1 MDPRKRDDLSR
12 TFSKAIESAQQKGLQ
27 TFIGFKPPYEVE
39 KLSEILSSNTFDKSS
54 FRKILRFVV
63 EYMKGTDITEQHWEK
78 LKESLNINEDIL
90 SIAFSG
96 ALTIIKKATRNRVS
110 QNVLKHDCEDVL
122 KIPKE
127 YVDDISQIVQNWKE
141 TIEPLILKN
150 KTIHQPSL
158 INLKWRV
165 DVMIMSSNTERIFK
179 PLILVQMIDS
189 NGKIHTFEMSV
200 SSFHNLRHQMEKLKE
215 ELTVV
220 DTLPIL
226 QIDKPK

>member
-27 TFIGFKPPYEVE
+27 TFIGFKPPFEVE
-39 KLSEILSSNTFDKSS
+39 KLSEILSSNKFDKSS

-78 LKESLNINEDIL
+78 LKESLNIEEDTL
-90 SIAFSG
+90 AVAFSG
-96 ALTIIKKATRNRVS
+96 ALTIIKKATRNRVN
-110 QNVLKHDCEDVL
+110 QKVLKHDCEDIL

-127 YVDDISQIVQNWKE
+127 YVDDINQIVQNWKE

-150 KTIHQPSL
+150 KTIRQPTL
-158 INLKWRV
+158 LNLKWRV

-215 ELTVV
+215 ELTTVSN
-220 DTLPIL
+220 LPIL